1 MRPKQFGWAMYR
13 FVCVTALVLLLLS
26 ACSPT
31 AGPAG
36 TSTTEA
42 GKPAV
47 ARAANAAP
55 NFKDI
60 RASILR
66 LWRST
71 DSGPTPLPSATVQ
84 ARLEQ
89 ANKDAQALIDGLK
102 GKQVQEWQGWV
113 TGITPSKEMGPYWV
127 AFDMDEFYDRS
138 AFIGFEYRAVR
149 RIGLPDVVLTG
160 VTEEQSR
167 QLRSGERAL
176 VSGNITDLRPLSQD
190 KPTGDP
196 ANGRLAVFLEK
207 GTATAID
214 ADVSQST
221 QSVDPKTA
229 IYTLTEPVCDMLSSK
244 CYTYELTVYGS
255 GKALYAEYDW
265 DSIDDA
271 IPTTTKNFQVTEEV
285 VRKLA
290 DDFDAAG
297 YFAMKD
303 DYDGYDVSDASS
315 ATTSVTT
322 QSFRKSIFHYHGD
335 WSAPDSLSALEKELD
350 DIATANKP

>member
-1 MRPKQFGWAMYR
+1 MYR
-13 FVCVTALVLLLLS
+13 FVCVTALALLFLC

-31 AGPAG
+31 AGPVG
-36 TSTTEA
+36 TPTSEA
-42 GKPAV
+42 GKPTV
-47 ARAANAAP
+47 APAANAAP
-55 NFKDI
+55 DFKDI

-66 LWRST
+66 IWRST
-71 DSGPTPLPSATVQ
+71 QTGPTPLPSATAQ
-84 ARLEQ
+84 ALSDQ
-89 ANKDAQALIDGLK
+89 ANKDAQALVDGLK

-113 TGITPSKEMGPYWV
+113 TGTTPSQELGPYWV

-138 AFIGFEYRAVR
+138 PFIGFEYRGVR

-167 QLRSGERAL
+167 QLRSGERAQ
-176 VSGNITDLRPLSQD
+176 VSGTITDLRPLSQD
-190 KPTGDP
+190 GSTGDP
-196 ANGRLAVFLEK
+196 ANGRLALLLEK

-214 ADVSQST
+214 PDVSQST
-221 QSVDPKTA
+221 QPVDPKTA
-229 IYTLTEPVCDMLSSK
+229 IFTLTEPVCGMSSSN

-271 IPTTTKNFQVTEEV
+271 IPTATKNFQVTEEV
-285 VRKLA
+285 LRKLA

-297 YFAMKD
+297 YFAMQD
-303 DYDGYDVSDASS
+303 DYDAYDVSDASS

-322 QSFRKSIFHYHGD
+322 PSFRKSIFHYYGD
-335 WSAPDSLSALEKELD
+335 RSAPDTLSALEKELD